1 MGCCG
6 APQVP
11 DLLPKDRAAPGSPR
25 KRMLDAQARAKE
37 YSMNY
42 LITGGCGFVGSNIA
56 AYLLERGDSVV
67 VFDNLS
73 RLGAAANLA
82 WLRTLGN
89 VNFVYG
95 DARNQNDLAQFFEQ
109 NKLDA
114 IFHLAGQVAMTTSM
128 QDPRRD
134 FESNVLGSINLLE
147 NVRRR
152 CPEAPVVYS
161 SSNKVYGELAG
172 VRLRE
177 EALRYVAP
185 DYPDGLDETIG
196 LDFQTLLD
204 WQPKV
209 R

>member
-1 MGCCG
+1 
-6 APQVP
+6 
-11 DLLPKDRAAPGSPR
+11 
-25 KRMLDAQARAKE
+25 
-37 YSMNY
+37 
-42 LITGGCGFVGSNIA
+42 
-56 AYLLERGDSVV
+56 
-67 VFDNLS
+67 
-73 RLGAAANLA
+73 
-82 WLRTLGN
+82 
-89 VNFVYG
+89 
-95 DARNQNDLAQFFEQ
+95 
-109 NKLDA
+109 
-114 IFHLAGQVAMTTSM
+114 M

-152 CPEAPVVYS
+152 CPEAPVIYS